1 MGSIRMTGLF
11 SNMDTESIIKEMM
24 AAQETKKTKIVNKKV
39 KLEWTQEIWKDLNT
53 KLRNFTM
60 TSLSKMRLE
69 GTYKTK
75 NVTTTHD
82 SLISATTKGTKGDA
96 PIGSYSLTVNSLA
109 SAQKVTGASVSN
121 LTTSSKLTESGVPQ
135 GTEIVITNGSGSNE
149 KVKTL
154 QVTADTTVNDFL
166 SACTSAGLTASFD
179 TAQGRFFISSKNSG
193 ASNSFTIKTSTLSA
207 GNIAA
212 RDDIRKALNYNSLST
227 SNKNLVDDAFRILAD
242 DSTASADQKQKAKD
256 NLLKIANENDT
267 AERRDF
273 ATKLVSSEIR
283 LEIEA
288 RDGGAYF
295 QGLKDTATK
304 KYYETDANGNI
315 TTTLKSDVKNNWLKA
330 AEADL
335 RKQATKKV
343 EDDIAAS
350 GGTLTDAQKQQK
362 IEDEYKILAD
372 QHVVDK
378 AQSLI
383 KNEVENKV
391 QKEITEE
398 LKNRKSR
405 IDTIVTDGLSASEI
419 AAAENSGILS
429 TEQKAEL
436 SISQAAS
443 LQAVNELLNGD
454 GIAKG
459 LIEKYS
465 DSQRQ
470 EVGSNGN
477 PVGTNAL
484 NSIGLDD
491 ITGAEITGGTGMAVI
506 AAKDCE
512 INLDGARLT
521 STTNKIEANGLIL
534 EIKGTPPAGEKI
546 SLNVSEDT
554 EGTYNLVKDF
564 IKEYNELL
572 KEMNTMYN
580 ATSSKGYEPLSDDDK
595 KAMTEKQIEQ
605 WESKI
610 KDSLLRRDGTL
621 DSITSAMRMCM
632 GTTVRV
638 DGKDYSLANL
648 GISTSTDW
656 TERGLLHIYG
666 DEDDPIYGKETNK
679 LKQMLNKDPELVGK
693 VISGVT
699 ANLYKSLDKKMRV
712 NSVSSAETFYNDIE
726 MKNQLTTYNKDIK
739 KWETKLTQME
749 NRYYKQ
755 FSAMEVAL
763 SKLNSQSSYLSGLL
777 G

>member
-60 TSLSKMRLE
+60 KSLSKMRLE
-69 GTYKTK
+69 GSYKTK
-75 NVTTTHD
+75 KATTTHD
-82 SLISATTKGTKGDA
+82 SLVSVTAKGDA
-96 PIGSYSLTVNSLA
+96 PKGSYSLTVDTLA

-121 LTTSSKLTESGVPQ
+121 LNLTTSSKLTESGVKE
-135 GTEIVITNGSGSNE
+135 GTEIVVTNGSGSNE

-166 SACTSAGLTASFD
+166 NACTSVGLTASFD

-193 ASNSFTIKTSTLSA
+193 SSNSFTIKTSTLSA
-207 GNIAA
+207 GNISA
-212 RDDIRKALNYNSLST
+212 RDDIRKALDYNSLST
-227 SNKNLVDDAFRILAD
+227 SNKNLVDDAFRILAND
-242 DSTASADQKQKAKD
+242 FTATTEQKQKAKD

-288 RDGGAYF
+288 KDGGTYY
-295 QGLKDTATK
+295 QGLKDTAAK
-304 KYYETDANGNI
+304 KYYETDADGNV
-315 TTTLKSDVKNNWLKA
+315 TTTLKSDVKDNWLKA

-350 GGTLTDAQKQQK
+350 GDILTDAQRQQK

-372 QHVVDK
+372 KHVKDK

-398 LKNRKSR
+398 LKNRKGR
-405 IDTIVTDGLSASEI
+405 IDDIVKDGLTTVEI
-419 AAAENSGILS
+419 NTAKANGILN
-429 TEQKAEL
+429 TEQETEL
-436 SISQAAS
+436 SVSQAAS
-443 LQAVNELLNGD
+443 LQKVNELLNGD
-454 GIAKG
+454 GTAKG

-470 EVGSNGN
+470 TTEPDGSIT
-477 PVGTNAL
+477 GTNAL
-484 NSIGLDD
+484 NLIGLDD
-491 ITGAEITGGTGMAVI
+491 ITGAEITGGTGMAVK
-506 AAKDCE
+506 AAKDCKV
-512 INLDGARLT
+512 NLDGAILT
-521 STTNKIEANGLIL
+521 STTNKIEVTGVTL
-534 EIKGTPPAGEKI
+534 EIKGIPPAGEQI
-546 SLNVSEDT
+546 SINVSEDAD
-554 EGTYNLVKDF
+554 GTYNMVKDF

-595 KAMTEKQIEQ
+595 QAMTEKQIEQ
-605 WESKI
+605 WETKI

-621 DSITSAMRMCM
+621 DSITNAMRMCM
-632 GTTVRV
+632 GTTVKV
-638 DGKDYSLANL
+638 DGKEYSLANL

-666 DEDDPIYGKETNK
+666 DEDDPIYGTATNK
-679 LKQMLNKDPELVGK
+679 LKEMLNKDPDLVGK
-693 VISGVT
+693 VIAGVT

-712 NSVSSAETFYNDIE
+712 NSISSAETFYNDIE
-726 MKNQLTTYNKDIK
+726 MKNQLTTYKKDIK
-739 KWETKLTQME
+739 KWETKLTEME

>member
-39 KLEWTQEIWKDLNT
+39 KLEWKQEIWKDLNT

-75 NVTTTHD
+75 KATTTHD
-82 SLISATTKGTKGDA
+82 SLVSATAKGDA
-96 PIGSYSLTVNSLA
+96 PSGSYSLTVDTLA
-109 SAQKVTGASVSN
+109 SAQKVTGASVNN
-121 LTTSSKLTESGVPQ
+121 LTTSSKLTESGVAE

-166 SACTSAGLTASFD
+166 NACTSVGLTASFD
-179 TAQGRFFISSKNSG
+179 TDQGRFFISSKNSG
-193 ASNSFTIKTSTLSA
+193 ASNSFTIKTSALSA
-207 GNIAA
+207 GNISA
-212 RDDIRKALNYNSLST
+212 RNDIRNALNYNSLST
-227 SNKNLVDDAFRILAD
+227 SNKNLVDDAFRILAN
-242 DSTASADQKQKAKD
+242 DSTASAEQKQKAKD

-283 LEIEA
+283 SEIVA

-295 QGLKDTATK
+295 QGLNDTATK
-304 KYYETDANGNI
+304 KYYETDANGTI
-315 TTTLKSDVKNNWLKA
+315 TNTLKSDVKNNWLKA

-343 EDDIAAS
+343 EDDIAN
-350 GGTLTDAQKQQK
+350 GTQLTPAQKQQE
-362 IEDEYKILAD
+362 IEDEYKRLAD
-372 QHVVDK
+372 KHVEDK

-398 LKNRKSR
+398 LKNRKNR
-405 IDTIVTDGLSASEI
+405 IDTIVTNGLSAAEI
-419 AAAENSGILS
+419 TAANGSLS
-429 TEQKAEL
+429 TEELAEL
-436 SISQAAS
+436 SMSQAAS
-443 LQAVNELLNGD
+443 LQAVNESLNGD
-454 GIAKG
+454 GATKG
-459 LIEKYS
+459 LIEVYS
-465 DSQRQ
+465 DSKRQ
-470 EVGSNGN
+470 TTAPDGSIT
-477 PVGTNAL
+477 GTNAL
-484 NSIGLDD
+484 KAIGLDD

-506 AAKDCE
+506 AAKDCK
-512 INLDGARLT
+512 INLDGAILT
-521 STTNKIEANGLIL
+521 STTNKIKANGVEL
-534 EIKGTPPAGEKI
+534 EIKGIPPAGEKI

-554 EGTYNLVKDF
+554 DGTYNMVKDF

-666 DEDDPIYGKETNK
+666 DEDDPIYGEETNK
-679 LKQMLNKDPELVGK
+679 LKQMLNKDPDLVGK
-693 VISGVT
+693 VIAGVT

-726 MKNQLTTYNKDIK
+726 MKNQLTTYKKDIK
-739 KWETKLTQME
+739 KWETKLTEME

>member
-39 KLEWTQEIWKDLNT
+39 KLEWKQEIWKDLNT
-53 KLRNFTM
+53 KLRDFTM
-60 TSLSKMRLE
+60 KSLSKMRLE
-69 GTYKTK
+69 GSYKTK
-75 NVTTTHD
+75 KATTTHD
-82 SLISATTKGTKGDA
+82 SLVSATAKGDA
-96 PIGSYSLTVNSLA
+96 PSGSYSLTVDTLA

-121 LTTSSKLTESGVPQ
+121 LTTSSKLTASGVPE

-166 SACTSAGLTASFD
+166 NACTSVGLTASFD
-179 TAQGRFFISSKNSG
+179 TDQGRFFISSKNSG
-193 ASNSFTIKTSTLSA
+193 ASNSFTIKTSALSA
-207 GNIAA
+207 GNISA
-212 RDDIRKALNYNSLST
+212 RNDIRNALNYNSLST
-227 SNKNLVDDAFRILAD
+227 SNKNLVDDAFRILAN
-242 DSTASADQKQKAKD
+242 DSTASAEQKQKAKD

-283 LEIEA
+283 SEIVA

-295 QGLKDTATK
+295 QGLNDTATK

-315 TTTLKSDVKNNWLKA
+315 TATLKSDVKNNWLKA

-343 EDDIAAS
+343 EDDIANGAQ
-350 GGTLTDAQKQQK
+350 LTPAQKQQE
-362 IEDEYKILAD
+362 IEDEYKRLAD
-372 QHVVDK
+372 KHVEDK

-398 LKNRKSR
+398 LKNRKNR
-405 IDTIVTDGLSASEI
+405 IDTIVTNGLSASEI
-419 AAAENSGILS
+419 TAANGSLS
-429 TEQKAEL
+429 TEELTEL
-436 SISQAAS
+436 SMSQAAS
-443 LQAVNELLNGD
+443 LQAVNESLNGD
-454 GIAKG
+454 GATKG
-459 LIEKYS
+459 LIEIYS

-470 EVGSNGN
+470 TTAPDGSIT
-477 PVGTNAL
+477 GTNAL
-484 NSIGLDD
+484 NAIGLDD

-506 AAKDCE
+506 AAKDCK
-512 INLDGARLT
+512 INLDGAILT
-521 STTNKIEANGLIL
+521 STTNKIKANGVEL
-534 EIKGTPPAGEKI
+534 EIKGVPPAGEKI

-554 EGTYNLVKDF
+554 DGTYNMVKDF

-666 DEDDPIYGKETNK
+666 DEDDPIYGEETNK
-679 LKQMLNKDPELVGK
+679 LKQMLNKDPDLVGK
-693 VISGVT
+693 VIAGVT

-726 MKNQLTTYNKDIK
+726 MKNQLTTYKKDIK
-739 KWETKLTQME
+739 KWETKLTEME

>member
-60 TSLSKMRLE
+60 KSLSKMRLE
-69 GTYKTK
+69 GSYKTK
-75 NVTTTHD
+75 KATTTHD
-82 SLISATTKGTKGDA
+82 SLVSVTAKGDA
-96 PIGSYSLTVNSLA
+96 PKGSYSLTVDTLA

-121 LTTSSKLTESGVPQ
+121 LNLTTSSKLTESGVKE
-135 GTEIVITNGSGSNE
+135 GTEIVVTNGSGSNE

-166 SACTSAGLTASFD
+166 NACTSVGLTASFD

-193 ASNSFTIKTSTLSA
+193 SSNSFTIKTSTLSA
-207 GNIAA
+207 GNISA
-212 RDDIRKALNYNSLST
+212 RDDIRKALDYNSLST
-227 SNKNLVDDAFRILAD
+227 SNKNLVDDAFRILAN
-242 DSTASADQKQKAKD
+242 DSTATTEQKQKAKD

-288 RDGGAYF
+288 KDGGTYY
-295 QGLKDTATK
+295 QGLKDTAAK
-304 KYYETDANGNI
+304 KYYETDADGNV
-315 TTTLKSDVKNNWLKA
+315 TTTLKSDVKDNWLKA

-343 EDDIAAS
+343 EDDIAS
-350 GGTLTDAQKQQK
+350 GDILTDAQKQQK

-372 QHVVDK
+372 KHVEDK

-398 LKNRKSR
+398 LKNRKGR
-405 IDTIVTDGLSASEI
+405 IDDIVKDGLTTAEI
-419 AAAENSGILS
+419 NTAKANGILN
-429 TEQKAEL
+429 TEQETEL
-436 SISQAAS
+436 SVSQAAS
-443 LQAVNELLNGD
+443 LQKVNELLNGD
-454 GIAKG
+454 GTAKG

-470 EVGSNGN
+470 TTEPDGSIT
-477 PVGTNAL
+477 GTNAL
-484 NSIGLDD
+484 NLIGLDD
-491 ITGAEITGGTGMAVI
+491 ITGAEITGGTGMAVK
-506 AAKDCE
+506 AAKDCKV
-512 INLDGARLT
+512 NLDGAILT
-521 STTNKIEANGLIL
+521 STTNKIEVTGVTL
-534 EIKGTPPAGEKI
+534 EIKGIPPAGEQI
-546 SLNVSEDT
+546 SINVSEDAD
-554 EGTYNLVKDF
+554 GTYNMVKDF

-595 KAMTEKQIEQ
+595 QAMTEKQIEQ
-605 WESKI
+605 WETKI

-621 DSITSAMRMCM
+621 DSITNAMRMCM
-632 GTTVRV
+632 GTTVKV
-638 DGKDYSLANL
+638 DGKEYSLANL

-666 DEDDPIYGKETNK
+666 DEDDPIYGTATNK
-679 LKQMLNKDPELVGK
+679 LKEMLNKDPDLVGK
-693 VISGVT
+693 VIAGVT

-712 NSVSSAETFYNDIE
+712 NSISSAETFYNDIE
-726 MKNQLTTYNKDIK
+726 MKNQLTTYKKDIK
-739 KWETKLTQME
+739 KWETKLTEME

>member
-39 KLEWTQEIWKDLNT
+39 KLEWKQEIWKDLNT
-53 KLRNFTM
+53 KLRDFTM
-60 TSLSKMRLE
+60 KSLSKMRLE
-69 GTYKTK
+69 GSYKTK
-75 NVTTTHD
+75 KATTTHD
-82 SLISATTKGTKGDA
+82 SLVSATAKGDA
-96 PIGSYSLTVNSLA
+96 PSGSYSLTVDTLA

-121 LTTSSKLTESGVPQ
+121 LTTSSKLTASGVPE

-166 SACTSAGLTASFD
+166 NACTSVGLTASFD
-179 TAQGRFFISSKNSG
+179 TDQGRFFISSKNSG
-193 ASNSFTIKTSTLSA
+193 ASNSFTIKTSALSA
-207 GNIAA
+207 GNISA
-212 RDDIRKALNYNSLST
+212 RNDIRNALNYNSLST
-227 SNKNLVDDAFRILAD
+227 SNKNLVDDAFRILAN
-242 DSTASADQKQKAKD
+242 DSTASAEQKQKAKD

-283 LEIEA
+283 SEIVA

-295 QGLKDTATK
+295 QGLNDTATK
-304 KYYETDANGNI
+304 KYYETDANGTI

-343 EDDIAAS
+343 EDDIANGAQ
-350 GGTLTDAQKQQK
+350 LTPAQKQQE
-362 IEDEYKILAD
+362 IEDEYKRLAD
-372 QHVVDK
+372 KHVEDK

-398 LKNRKSR
+398 LKNRKNR
-405 IDTIVTDGLSASEI
+405 IDTIVTNGLSASEI
-419 AAAENSGILS
+419 TAANGSLS
-429 TEQKAEL
+429 TEELTEL
-436 SISQAAS
+436 SMSQAAS
-443 LQAVNELLNGD
+443 LQAVNKLLNGD
-454 GIAKG
+454 GTTKG
-459 LIEKYS
+459 LIELYS

-470 EVGSNGN
+470 TTAPDGSIT
-477 PVGTNAL
+477 GTNAL
-484 NSIGLDD
+484 KAIGLDD

-506 AAKDCE
+506 AAKDCK
-512 INLDGARLT
+512 INLDGAILT
-521 STTNKIEANGLIL
+521 STTNKIKANGVEL
-534 EIKGTPPAGEKI
+534 EIKGIPPAGEKI

-554 EGTYNLVKDF
+554 DGTYNMVKDF

-666 DEDDPIYGKETNK
+666 DEDDPIYGEETNK
-679 LKQMLNKDPELVGK
+679 LKQMLNKDPDLVGK
-693 VISGVT
+693 VIAGVT

-726 MKNQLTTYNKDIK
+726 MKNQLTTYKKDIK
-739 KWETKLTQME
+739 KWETKLTEME